1 MKVSHIEQLVNLWI
15 SEGKLPGERIL
26 VSQTK
31 HLQHGENEVA
41 TLLRRTTAAATA
53 EVTANIDFKFLASIV
68 FEHKFGGAG
77 LRDQEKSKSLGLLFL
92 K

>member
-1 MKVSHIEQLVNLWI
+1 MKVSHIEQLVDLWI
-15 SEGKLPGERIL
+15 SEGQLPGERIL

-31 HLQHGENEVA
+31 HLQHGEDKMT
-41 TLLRRTTAAATA
+41 TLLRRTTAAAAA
-53 EVTANIDFKFLASIV
+53 EVAAHVDFEFLASIV